1 MKALF
6 SSFLSLCA
14 VSALAADVTHLAT
27 VSNVSFSQN
36 ANQDVIVTYDLAND
50 GEPAFVTLDV
60 LTNGVP
66 LPVAAV
72 QPLSGDVS
80 TSLADFID
88 DGTGKQIVWKAR
100 TDWKGNLTSNATV
113 VVSAHYTNHLE
124 GVYLRVDVT
133 GGTAASAWPY
143 HFGSV
148 EPDVTSHAFLQDEIW
163 LKCVPAG
170 TFLMGSPANEIGR
183 GKPDNYNTDETQHM
197 VALTKPFFIGVT
209 PVTRKQ
215 WQNMTGST
223 NSLAIVGNESCPAGN
238 VRYTFGSANATRA
251 DSLVSKLDAKTGLS
265 GFNLP
270 TEAQWEYACRADT
283 QGVWSDGSPW
293 DPGTTESTFSTSTNL
308 ASVAWYSA
316 NSSIGGKKVVHPVAT
331 REPNDWGLY
340 DFLGNVWEWCRDWSG
355 DYSTDNITTNPTGP
369 DTGSKRIVRG
379 GSKDTS
385 AFACRAATRNHY
397 TPTETSETRGLRLA
411 FEF

>member
-1 MKALF
+1 MKTLL
-6 SSFLSLCA
+6 SS
-14 VSALAADVTHLAT
+14 VSSLAAVAAFAANVGHLAS
-27 VSNVSFSQN
+27 VSNVSFTQN
-36 ANQDVIVTYDLAND
+36 ANQDVIVTYDLDNH

-72 QPLSGDVS
+72 QNVSGDIS
-80 TSLADFID
+80 TSLTNFVA

-100 TDWKGNLTSNATV
+100 TDWKGNLTSNAEV
-113 VVSAHYTNHLE
+113 IVSAHYTNHIE

-133 GGTAASAWPY
+133 GGKDADSWPH
-143 HFGSV
+143 HFGVV
-148 EPDVTSHAFLQDEIW
+148 EPDVSSEAFLHDELW
-163 LKCVPAG
+163 FKCVPAG

-183 GKPDNYNTDETQHM
+183 GKPDNYNTDETQHK
-197 VALTKPFFIGVT
+197 VELTKPFFIGVT

-215 WQNMTGST
+215 WQYATGST
-223 NSLAIVGNESCPAGN
+223 NNLAIVGMEGCPAGN
-238 VRYTFGSANATRA
+238 VRYTYTSANTSRA
-251 DSLVSKLDAKTGLS
+251 DTFANTLASKTGLS
-265 GFNLP
+265 GFKLP

-293 DPGTTESTFSTSTNL
+293 DPGTTESTSSSSTNL
-308 ASVAWYSA
+308 ACVAWYSE
-316 NSSIGGKKVVHPVAT
+316 NSPIGGKKVVHPVAT
-331 REPNDWGLY
+331 KKPNAWGLY

-355 DYSTDNITTNPTGP
+355 DYSTESITIDPTGS

-397 TPTETSETRGLRLA
+397 SPTETSETRGARFVL
-411 FEF
+411 EF